1 MAKIRQDH
9 DEQIR
14 WQVEWQAGDNA
25 LGEAMSTPELSKFE
39 QMKAN
44 GELPSPKGAALAIVR
59 LTQRDDVSLADL
71 ASAIKADPAFV
82 GRLIKSANG
91 ASAGLRR
98 PVASIQEALTVLG
111 LPAVRGLA
119 LGFSL
124 ISSHRSGNCRNFD
137 YGQYW
142 SRSLV
147 RALALQAI
155 VLRTHHLAAEEAF
168 CLDLLSNIGDLA
180 LATLYPEE
188 FSRIL
193 AETES
198 SPRTVQ
204 LSRERAAFVLD
215 SNALTA
221 AMLRDWGMPP
231 PFVAVV
237 GFADRPENAAFA
249 EGSRQS
255 NMLQSLLLASYIA
268 DVCMA
273 HESARRSMVPQLYM
287 LGSRL
292 SLDSE
297 TITQLCDQ
305 VVANWHEWGAL
316 LSVDAAVLPPF
327 EELSKPPAP
336 PKVVSAVDPEQEMP
350 EQHNMRILVV
360 DDDASMRA
368 VLAALLSRA
377 GHEVFVA
384 SNGRQAFEMAL
395 DLRPQIMIADWMMPE
410 MDGIELTVALR
421 QTRIGRAVYIILLTG
436 LEDDT
441 RLVEAFEAGA
451 DDFISKPLKP
461 RVLEARLRAGQRVV
475 LLQQE
480 IERDRTDIQRFAA
493 ELAVTN
499 RRLQEMAQTDS
510 LTGMP
515 NRRYAMDRLQ
525 QEWAESVRTGRS
537 LACLVVDLDG
547 FKGINDNNGH
557 DIGDAAL
564 RLASTAMK
572 NALRANDVV
581 CRTGGDEFL
590 AICPD
595 TALDAALVC
604 AERVRAAVAA
614 ARIPLPGGELGMTV
628 SIGVAVREAD
638 MANPDAL
645 VKVADQGVYQAKA
658 EGRDRYV
665 AVQGPLRLVNK

>member
-1 MAKIRQDH
+1 
-9 DEQIR
+9 
-14 WQVEWQAGDNA
+14 
-25 LGEAMSTPELSKFE
+25 MSTPELSKFE

-59 LTQRDDVSLADL
+59 LTQRDDVSFADL
-71 ASAIKADPAFV
+71 ATAVKTDPAFV
-82 GRLIKSANG
+82 GRLIKAANG
-91 ASAGLRR
+91 ASLGRRR
-98 PVASIQEALTVLG
+98 PIAAIQEALTILG

-124 ISSHRSGNCRNFD
+124 ISSHRSGACRNFD
-137 YGQYW
+137 YEHYW
-142 SRSLV
+142 SKSLV
-147 RALALQAI
+147 RAIALQAVAI
-155 VLRTHHLAAEEAF
+155 RTHHIASEEAF
-168 CLDLLSNIGDLA
+168 CLGLLSNIGDLA

-193 AETES
+193 AETEN
-198 SPRTVQ
+198 SPRSVL
-204 LSRERAAFVLD
+204 LSRQRAAFVLD
-215 SNALTA
+215 CNALTA
-221 AMLRDWGMPP
+221 AMLQDWGMPS
-231 PFVAVV
+231 PFIAIV
-237 GFADRPENAAFA
+237 GFADRPENAPFA
-249 EGSRQS
+249 EGSRHA
-255 NMLQSLLLASYIA
+255 NMLQSLVLANYIA
-268 DVCMA
+268 EVCMA
-273 HESARRSMVPQLYM
+273 PDEARRGMVPQLYM

-292 SLDSE
+292 SLDAE
-297 TITQLCDQ
+297 TVTLMCDQ
-305 VVANWHEWGAL
+305 VVAAWHEWGAL
-316 LSVDAAVLPPF
+316 LSLNAAALPPF
-327 EELSKPPAP
+327 EELSKPPPP
-336 PKVVSAVDPEQEMP
+336 PKVVSAIDPDQAAP
-350 EQHNMRILVV
+350 QQHNMRVLIV

-368 VLAALLSRA
+368 VLAALLARA

-395 DLRPQIMIADWMMPE
+395 DLRPQIMIADWLMPE

-510 LTGMP
+510 LTGVP

-525 QEWAESVRTGRS
+525 QEWAEVVRTGRS

-547 FKGINDNNGH
+547 FKAINDNNGH
-557 DIGDAAL
+557 DVGDAAL

-572 NALRANDVV
+572 NALRVNDVV

-595 TALDAALVC
+595 TSLEAAMVC
-604 AERVRAAVAA
+604 ADRVRAAVAA
-614 ARIPLPGGELGMTV
+614 ARVPIPGGDMGMSV
-628 SIGVAVREAD
+628 SIGVAVRAD
-638 MANPDAL
+638 GMGNPDAL

-658 EGRDRYV
+658 AGRDRY
-665 AVQGPLRLVNK
+665 AAPQFQGKSGKK

>member
-1 MAKIRQDH
+1 
-9 DEQIR
+9 
-14 WQVEWQAGDNA
+14 
-25 LGEAMSTPELSKFE
+25 MSTPELSKFE

-59 LTQRDDVSLADL
+59 LTQRDDVSFADL
-71 ASAIKADPAFV
+71 ANAVKTDPAFV
-82 GRLIKSANG
+82 GRLIKAANG
-91 ASAGLRR
+91 ASLGRRR
-98 PVASIQEALTVLG
+98 PVASIQEALTILG

-124 ISSHRSGNCRNFD
+124 ISSHRSGACRNFD

-142 SRSLV
+142 SKSLV
-147 RALALQAI
+147 RAIALQAVAI
-155 VLRTHHLAAEEAF
+155 RTQHMAAEEAF
-168 CLDLLSNIGDLA
+168 CIGLLANVGDLA

-188 FSRIL
+188 FARIL
-193 AETES
+193 AETEN
-198 SPRTVQ
+198 SPRSVL

-215 SNALTA
+215 CNALTA
-221 AMLRDWGMPP
+221 AMLQDWGMPP
-231 PFVAVV
+231 PFIAVV
-237 GFADRPENAAFA
+237 GFGDRPENAPFS
-249 EGSRQS
+249 EGSRNA
-255 NMLQSLLLASYIA
+255 NMLQSLVLANYIA
-268 DVCMA
+268 EVCMA
-273 HESARRSMVPQLYM
+273 ADEARRGMVPQLYM

-292 SLDSE
+292 SLDAE
-297 TITQLCDQ
+297 TVTLMCDQ
-305 VVANWHEWGAL
+305 VVADWQEWGAL
-316 LSVDAAVLPPF
+316 LSVDTSVLPPF
-327 EELSKPPAP
+327 EDLSRPPP
-336 PKVVSAVDPEQEMP
+336 PPRMVSAVDSEQAVP
-350 EQHNMRILVV
+350 EQHNMRVLVV

-384 SNGRQAFEMAL
+384 SNGRQAFEMAI
-395 DLRPQIMIADWMMPE
+395 DLRPQIMIADWLMPE
-410 MDGIELTVALR
+410 MDGIALTVALR

-510 LTGMP
+510 LTGVP

-557 DIGDAAL
+557 DVGDAAL
-564 RLASTAMK
+564 RQASAAMK
-572 NALRANDVV
+572 RALRANDVV

-595 TALDAALVC
+595 TALEAAMVC
-604 AERVRAAVAA
+604 ADRVRAAVAA
-614 ARIPLPGGELGMTV
+614 VRIPIPGGELGMSV
-628 SIGVAVREAD
+628 SIGVAVRED
-638 MANPDAL
+638 GMPGVDAL
-645 VKVADQGVYQAKA
+645 VKVADLGVYQAKTA
-658 EGRDRYV
+658 GRNRHV
-665 AVQGPLRLVNK
+665 ATQFVAAQAPK

>member
-1 MAKIRQDH
+1 M
-9 DEQIR
+9 
-14 WQVEWQAGDNA
+14 N
-25 LGEAMSTPELSKFE
+25 TPELSKFE
-39 QMKAN
+39 QLKAN

-59 LTQRDDVSLADL
+59 LTQRDDTSFSDL
-71 ASAIKADPAFV
+71 ANAVKTDPAFV
-82 GRLIKSANG
+82 GRLIKAANG
-91 ASAGLRR
+91 AGFGRRR
-98 PVASIQEALTVLG
+98 PVASIQEALTLLG

-124 ISSHRSGNCRNFD
+124 VSGYRSGSCRNFD
-137 YGQYW
+137 YGLYW
-142 SRSLV
+142 SKSLV
-147 RALALQAI
+147 RAIALQA
-155 VLRTHHLAAEEAF
+155 VAVRTHHLSSEEAF
-168 CLDLLSNIGDLA
+168 CFGLLSNIGDLA

-193 AETES
+193 TES
-198 SPRTVQ
+198 ENSPRSVL
-204 LSRERAAFVLD
+204 LSRERTAFVLD

-221 AMLRDWGMPP
+221 AMLQDWGLPP

-237 GFADRPENAAFA
+237 GFADRPENASFA
-249 EGSRQS
+249 EGSRQA
-255 NMLQSLLLASYIA
+255 NMLQSLVLAQYIA
-268 DVCMA
+268 EVCVA
-273 HESARRSMVPQLYM
+273 PDEARRSMVPQLYM
-287 LGSRL
+287 LGGRL

-297 TITQLCDQ
+297 ALTQMCDQ
-305 VVANWHEWGAL
+305 VVADWQEWGAL
-316 LSVDAAVLPPF
+316 LSVDTSHLPPF
-327 EELSKPPAP
+327 EELSNPPAP
-336 PKVVSAVDPEQEMP
+336 PKVVSAIDPDQAAPEQY
-350 EQHNMRILVV
+350 NMRILVV

-368 VLAALLSRA
+368 VLSALLARA

-384 SNGRQAFEMAL
+384 ANGRQAFEMAL
-395 DLRPQIMIADWMMPE
+395 DLRPQIMIADWLMPE
-410 MDGIELTVALR
+410 MDGLELTVALR

-525 QEWAESVRTGRS
+525 QEWAESIRTGRG
-537 LACLVVDLDG
+537 LACLVVDIDD

-564 RLASTAMK
+564 RLAAAAMK
-572 NALRANDVV
+572 NALRVNDVV

-595 TALDAALVC
+595 TTLEAAMVC
-604 AERVRAAVAA
+604 ADRVRTAVAA
-614 ARIPLPGGELGMTV
+614 VRIPLPQGDMGMSV
-628 SIGVAVREAD
+628 SIGVAVRENG
-638 MANPDAL
+638 MANPDAM
-645 VKVADQGVYQAKA
+645 VKVADQGVYKAKA
-658 EGRDRYV
+658 AGRNQF
-665 AVQGPLRLVNK
+665 AATQSKK

>member
-1 MAKIRQDH
+1 
-9 DEQIR
+9 
-14 WQVEWQAGDNA
+14 V
-25 LGEAMSTPELSKFE
+25 STPELSKFE
-39 QMKAN
+39 QLKAN
-44 GELPSPKGAALAIVR
+44 GELPSPKGSALAIIR
-59 LTQRDDVSLADL
+59 LTQREDASFSELAN
-71 ASAIKADPAFV
+71 AVKTDPAFV
-82 GRLIKSANG
+82 GRLIKTANG
-91 ASAGLRR
+91 ANIGRRR

-111 LPAVRGLA
+111 MPAVRTLA

-124 ISSHRSGNCRNFD
+124 VSGYRSGNCRNFD

-142 SRSLV
+142 SKSLV
-147 RALALQAI
+147 RAIALQA
-155 VLRTHHLAAEEAF
+155 VTARTQNLSAEEAF
-168 CLDLLSNIGDLA
+168 CFGLLSNIGDLA

-193 AETES
+193 AESEN
-198 SPRTVQ
+198 SPRSVL
-204 LSRERAAFVLD
+204 LSRERSAFVLD

-221 AMLRDWGMPP
+221 AMLQDWGLPK
-231 PFVAVV
+231 PFVGVV
-237 GFADRPENAAFA
+237 GFVDRPENSVFP
-249 EGSRQS
+249 EGSRQAA
-255 NMLQSLLLASYIA
+255 MLQALVLAQYIA
-268 DVCMA
+268 EVCIA
-273 HESARRSMVPQLYM
+273 PEEARRSMVPQLYM
-287 LGSRL
+287 LGSRI

-297 TITQLCDQ
+297 TITQMCDQ
-305 VVANWHEWGAL
+305 VVVDWQEWGAL
-316 LSVDAAVLPPF
+316 LSVDAAALPPF
-327 EELSKPPAP
+327 EELSKPPPP
-336 PKVVSAVDPEQEMP
+336 PKVVSTSSDTPPDE
-350 EQHNMRILVV
+350 HHSMRVLVV
-360 DDDASMRA
+360 DDDSSMRA
-368 VLAALLSRA
+368 VLSALLAKA

-384 SNGRQAFEMAL
+384 ANGRQAFEMAL

-410 MDGIELTVALR
+410 MDGLELTVALR
-421 QTRIGRAVYIILLTG
+421 QTRIGRGVYIMLLTG
-436 LEDDT
+436 LEDDA

-525 QEWAESVRTGRS
+525 QEWAEAVRTNRS

-547 FKGINDNNGH
+547 FKGINDSNGH

-564 RLASTAMK
+564 RMASTAMK
-572 NALRANDVV
+572 NALRVNDVV

-595 TALDAALVC
+595 TSLEAALVC
-604 AERVRAAVAA
+604 ADRVRSAVAA
-614 ARIPLPGGELGMTV
+614 ARIPLPIGELGMSV
-628 SIGVAVREAD
+628 SIGVAIREND
-638 MANPDAL
+638 MAGPDAL
-645 VKVADQGVYQAKA
+645 VKVADQGVYLAKDA
-658 EGRDRYV
+658 GRNQYA
-665 AVQGPLRLVNK
+665 AVQAMK

>member
-1 MAKIRQDH
+1 
-9 DEQIR
+9 
-14 WQVEWQAGDNA
+14 
-25 LGEAMSTPELSKFE
+25 MSTPELSKFE

-59 LTQRDDVSLADL
+59 LTQRDDVSFSDL
-71 ASAIKADPAFV
+71 ANAVKTDPAFV
-82 GRLIKSANG
+82 GRLIKAANG
-91 ASAGLRR
+91 ASMGRRR
-98 PVASIQEALTVLG
+98 PVASIQEALTILG

-124 ISSHRSGNCRNFD
+124 ISSHRSGACRNFD

-142 SRSLV
+142 SKSLV
-147 RALALQAI
+147 RAIALQAVAI
-155 VLRTHHLAAEEAF
+155 RTQHMASEEAF
-168 CLDLLSNIGDLA
+168 CIGLLANVGDLA

-188 FSRIL
+188 FARIL

-198 SPRTVQ
+198 SPRSVL

-215 SNALTA
+215 CNALTA
-221 AMLRDWGMPP
+221 AMLQDWGMPA
-231 PFVAVV
+231 PFIAVV
-237 GFADRPENAAFA
+237 GFADRPENAPFA
-249 EGSRQS
+249 EGSRNA
-255 NMLQSLLLASYIA
+255 NMLQSLVLANYIA
-268 DVCMA
+268 EVCMA
-273 HESARRSMVPQLYM
+273 ADEARRGMVPQLYM

-292 SLDSE
+292 SLDAE
-297 TITQLCDQ
+297 TVTLMCDQ
-305 VVANWHEWGAL
+305 VVADWQEWGAL
-316 LSVDAAVLPPF
+316 LSVDTSVLPPF
-327 EELSKPPAP
+327 EDLSRPPP
-336 PKVVSAVDPEQEMP
+336 PKMVSAVDPEQAMP
-350 EQHNMRILVV
+350 EQHNMRVLVV

-384 SNGRQAFEMAL
+384 SNGRQAFEMAI
-395 DLRPQIMIADWMMPE
+395 DLRPQIMIADWLMPE
-410 MDGIELTVALR
+410 MDGIALTVALR

-441 RLVEAFEAGA
+441 RLVQAFEAGA

-557 DIGDAAL
+557 DVGDVAL
-564 RLASTAMK
+564 RQASAAMK
-572 NALRANDVV
+572 RALRTNDVV

-595 TALDAALVC
+595 TSLDAAMVC
-604 AERVRAAVAA
+604 ADRVRAAVAA
-614 ARIPLPGGELGMTV
+614 VRIPLPDGDMGMTV
-628 SIGVAVREAD
+628 SIGVAVREEGMKSA
-638 MANPDAL
+638 DAL

-658 EGRDRYV
+658 AGRDRYV
-665 AVQGPLRLVNK
+665 ATQFTPLQGKK

>member
-1 MAKIRQDH
+1 
-9 DEQIR
+9 
-14 WQVEWQAGDNA
+14 
-25 LGEAMSTPELSKFE
+25 MSTPELSKFE

-44 GELPSPKGAALAIVR
+44 GELPSPKGSALAIVR
-59 LTQRDDVSLADL
+59 LTQRDDASFNDL
-71 ASAIKADPAFV
+71 ANAVKTDPAFV
-82 GRLIKSANG
+82 GRLIKAANG
-91 ASAGLRR
+91 ASLARRR
-98 PVASIQEALTVLG
+98 PVASIQEALTILG

-124 ISSHRSGNCRNFD
+124 VSTYRSGTCANFD

-142 SRSLV
+142 SKSLV
-147 RALALQAI
+147 RAIALQA
-155 VLRTHHLAAEEAF
+155 VSVRTHHLSAEEAF
-168 CLDLLSNIGDLA
+168 CFGLLSNIGDLA

-193 AETES
+193 AESEG
-198 SPRTVQ
+198 SPRSVL
-204 LSRERAAFVLD
+204 LSRERTAFMLD

-221 AMLRDWGMPP
+221 AMLQDWSLPT
-231 PFVAVV
+231 PFVSVV
-237 GFADRPENAAFA
+237 GFLDRPETATFA
-249 EGSRQS
+249 EGSRQA
-255 NMLQSLLLASYIA
+255 NMLQSLVLAQHVA
-268 DVCMA
+268 EVCVA
-273 HESARRSMVPQLYM
+273 QEDGRRSMVPQLYL
-287 LGSRL
+287 LGGRL

-297 TITQLCDQ
+297 ALTQMCDQ
-305 VVANWHEWGAL
+305 VAAEWQEWGAL
-316 LSVDAAVLPPF
+316 LSVDTAPIPPF
-327 EELSKPPAP
+327 EELSKLPPL
-336 PKVVSAVDPEQEMP
+336 PKMVHAIDPEQAQQ
-350 EQHNMRILVV
+350 EQYNMRVLVV

-368 VLAALLSRA
+368 VLSALLSRA

-384 SNGRQAFEMAL
+384 GNGRQAFEMAL

-410 MDGIELTVALR
+410 MDGLELTVALR
-421 QTRIGRAVYIILLTG
+421 QTRIGRAVYIMLLTG
-436 LEDDT
+436 VEDDN
-441 RLVEAFEAGA
+441 RLVDAFEAGA

-537 LACLVVDLDG
+537 LGCLVVDIDD

-557 DIGDAAL
+557 DVGDAAL
-564 RLASTAMK
+564 RLASAAMK
-572 NALRANDVV
+572 SALRANDVV

-595 TALDAALVC
+595 TSLESAIVC
-604 AERVRAAVAA
+604 AERVRTAVSAL
-614 ARIPLPGGELGMTV
+614 RIPSSSGEIGMSV
-628 SIGVAVREAD
+628 SVGVAVRDAD

-658 EGRDRYV
+658 VGRNRY
-665 AVQGPLRLVNK
+665 AATQSTGLNKK

>member
-1 MAKIRQDH
+1 
-9 DEQIR
+9 
-14 WQVEWQAGDNA
+14 
-25 LGEAMSTPELSKFE
+25 MSTPELSKFE

-59 LTQRDDVSLADL
+59 LTQRDDVSYADL
-71 ASAIKADPAFV
+71 ANAVKTDPAFV
-82 GRLIKSANG
+82 GRLLKAANG
-91 ASAGLRR
+91 ATAGRRR
-98 PVASIQEALTVLG
+98 PVAAIQEALTILG
-111 LPAVRGLA
+111 LPSVRGLA

-124 ISSHRSGNCRNFD
+124 ISSHRSGACRNFD

-142 SRSLV
+142 SKSLV
-147 RALALQAI
+147 RAIALQA
-155 VLRTHHLAAEEAF
+155 VAARTHHLAPEEAF
-168 CLDLLSNIGDLA
+168 CFGLLSNIGDLA

-193 AETES
+193 AESES
-198 SPRTVQ
+198 SPRSVL

-215 SNALTA
+215 CNALSA
-221 AMLRDWGMPP
+221 AMLQDWGMPS
-231 PFVAVV
+231 PFIAVV
-237 GFADRPENAAFA
+237 GFVDRPENAAFS
-249 EGSRQS
+249 EGSR
-255 NMLQSLLLASYIA
+255 NANILQSLVLASYIA
-268 DVCMA
+268 EVCMA
-273 HESARRSMVPQLYM
+273 PEEARRGMIPQLYM

-297 TITQLCDQ
+297 TVTQFCDQ
-305 VVANWHEWGAL
+305 VVVDWQEWGAL
-316 LSVDAAVLPPF
+316 LSVDAVQLPPF
-327 EELSKPPAP
+327 EELSRPPAP
-336 PKVVSAVDPEQEMP
+336 PKVVSAVDPDQAQP
-350 EQHNMRILVV
+350 EQHSMRILVV
-360 DDDASMRA
+360 DDDGSMRA

-410 MDGIELTVALR
+410 MDGIQLTVALR

-436 LEDDT
+436 LEDDA

-480 IERDRTDIQRFAA
+480 IERDRADIQRFAA

-510 LTGMP
+510 LTGVP

-525 QEWAESVRTGRS
+525 QEWADAVRSGRS

-557 DIGDAAL
+557 DVGDAAL
-564 RLASTAMK
+564 RLATVAMK
-572 NALRANDVV
+572 NALRVNDVV

-595 TALDAALVC
+595 TTLEAAMVC
-604 AERVRAAVAA
+604 ADRVRAAVLATPVP
-614 ARIPLPGGELGMTV
+614 IPGGEMRMSA
-628 SIGVAVREAD
+628 SIGVAVRESG

-658 EGRDRYV
+658 AGRDRYM
-665 AVQGPLRLVNK
+665 ATQFRAGGPKR

>member
-1 MAKIRQDH
+1 
-9 DEQIR
+9 
-14 WQVEWQAGDNA
+14 
-25 LGEAMSTPELSKFE
+25 MSTPELSKFE
-39 QMKAN
+39 QLKAN

-59 LTQRDDVSLADL
+59 MTQRDDISYAEL
-71 ASAIKADPAFV
+71 ASAVKTDPAFV
-82 GRLIKSANG
+82 GRLLKAANG
-91 ASAGLRR
+91 AGFGRQR
-98 PVASIQEALTVLG
+98 PIAAIQEALTVLG
-111 LPAVRGLA
+111 LPAIRGLA

-124 ISSHRSGNCRNFD
+124 ISSHRSGTCRNFD
-137 YGQYW
+137 YGHYW
-142 SRSLV
+142 SKSLV
-147 RALALQAI
+147 RALALQA
-155 VLRTHHLAAEEAF
+155 VAVRTHHLAAEEAF
-168 CLDLLSNIGDLA
+168 CLGLLSNIGDLA

-193 AETES
+193 AETEN
-198 SPRTVQ
+198 SPRSVL

-215 SNALTA
+215 CNALTA
-221 AMLRDWGMPP
+221 AMLQDWGMPA
-231 PFVAVV
+231 PFIAVV
-237 GFADRPENAAFA
+237 GFVDRPENASFS
-249 EGSRQS
+249 EGSRQA
-255 NMLQSLLLASYIA
+255 NMLQSLVLASYVA
-268 DVCMA
+268 EVCMA
-273 HESARRSMVPQLYM
+273 PEEARRGMVPQLYM

-297 TITQLCDQ
+297 TITHMCDQ
-305 VVANWHEWGAL
+305 VVAEWQEWGAL

-327 EELSKPPAP
+327 EELSRPPAP
-336 PKVVSAVDPEQEMP
+336 PKVVSSLDD
-350 EQHNMRILVV
+350 EQHVPDQHNVRILVV

-395 DLRPQIMIADWMMPE
+395 DLRPQIMIADWLMPE
-410 MDGIELTVALR
+410 MDGLELTVALR

-510 LTGMP
+510 LTGLP

-525 QEWAESVRTGRS
+525 QEWAESTRSGRS

-564 RLASTAMK
+564 RLASAAMK
-572 NALRANDVV
+572 NALRTNDVV

-595 TALDAALVC
+595 TSLDAAMIC
-604 AERVRAAVAA
+604 ADRVRAAVAT
-614 ARIPLPGGELGMTV
+614 ARIPIPGGALGMTV
-628 SIGVAVREAD
+628 SIGVAVCDETMD
-638 MANPDAL
+638 GPDAL

-658 EGRDRYV
+658 AGRDRYM
-665 AVQGPLRLVNK
+665 AVQSLAKPPGR